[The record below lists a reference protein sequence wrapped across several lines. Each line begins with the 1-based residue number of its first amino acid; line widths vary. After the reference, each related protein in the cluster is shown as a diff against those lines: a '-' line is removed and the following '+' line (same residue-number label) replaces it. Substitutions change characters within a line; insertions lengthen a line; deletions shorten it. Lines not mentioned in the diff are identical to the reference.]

1 MSVPQPEVSLLYF
14 LGALVYTVALMAC
27 IPFLRGK
34 FKRHAFFDP
43 PTTGGQLDKAEESVP
58 NPLTAGADS
67 NPPPE
72 QDAVSGGDRETM
84 REQVLGDTSIK
95 NSSEADIENF
105 RESINN
111 KSGAHEDFE
120 TRRSN
125 LERESLSRLTVEGHV
140 AFDSE
145 KLKLI
150 LPSPNYPHNSGKRV
164 NRRLRESIRRNFEA
178 QVLTCLADGADPMH
192 RVTFAFS
199 ILNEAIVTPCSDQ
212 IVSLIIERYPSLV
225 NARTTQGT
233 TPLMH
238 AIMFHRSSVATM
250 LLEHGA
256 HVNDQD
262 LSGHTPLMVG
272 AMFNN
277 PYAALLLIPWGAD
290 PDLVDTDGRR
300 AVDLALLY
308 GNARVASDL
317 QGSALAVVPGYIAPK
332 VQTNYDGLTLI
343 YTIGWHGF
351 DVATDVILAI
361 NLAQTGHPA
370 LSFFTAFFLLLP
382 SVFIC
387 LIPYQSTIERF
398 LTVIQMRIVYEG
410 LISMGQERLTVRF
423 GATQMYHTVLQN
435 VPQAMMQSFMLA
447 LVLRGENNFGGD
459 RTSLI
464 LAILTTVYQSTATFH
479 NMYLLR
485 FFVKNHDAG
494 TEPFTLKIALTIG
507 VMLGVILRV
516 TMWASILLTQPGVI
530 IILLSWVF
538 ISRFRLIGMG
548 LEGITTTKEGDE
560 ASSSSPATPA
570 VAVVAAPEGSSSVI
584 TSVDAEEAAAS
595 VAKNATMSVDSTATA
610 SYSVSSSSSS
620 PTAKATRHESKA
632 SITSQR
638 SQQQVPVDRNKLEST
653 VVDLFATFLCD
664 MPFITVPS
672 CYLASVL
679 FSSLEMILVLGA
691 CAPSWDDFQAVN
703 TMISFYWLW
712 FTFSLGIVVY
722 LHGEHCTMPTTEFWW
737 DFLSLSKFGRQLL
750 DLYLLAW
757 SNLIFTM
764 TFLWLEAKDAWTK
777 LRPIQTTATL
787 QQQQDQQQKE
797 QRQPKHNKSNSAPV
811 APPMIQERVWRLLC
825 ACPEVSWEHLEP
837 REMMSMGLVA
847 VIILLLIF
855 YLFALVIGQ
864 CEQVSSTLGS
874 DDYLETPRNNTD
886 HGIHCASYF
895 SAQMGYFCIGVAPYL
910 LIVFAF
916 GYIVEAVTCHVAM
929 SLRNLCHEE
938 RGFTQYLQARA
949 KAPSFKWFSES
960 FHYETRTETYTES
973 DGRGGTRT
981 ATRTVTVKVVT
992 HTATAYYSFDY
1003 WLDDSAP
1010 FPHSHPLCR
1019 IQSVNQYQFDE
1030 YTREDY
1036 NTKYAQ
1042 FKRENDRDTH
1052 QACSDTFLI
1061 GNSTN
1066 LALPAMMIFSDE
1078 APYFLRY
1085 TYYLC
1090 AMLVLQAP
1098 YYRWAVTGMSVAKS
1112 VPIVKIVR
1120 VCRPDDPVLTNL
1132 LLRYGDKDVDD
1143 ADADADTAVVV
1154 VKTTDP
1160 ATVDKTAATSVAPS
1174 AVEAADVTP
1183 VAADAGTVSPVTA
1196 ASDSSV

>member
-1 MSVPQPEVSLLYF
+1 M
-14 LGALVYTVALMAC
+14 
-27 IPFLRGK
+27 
-34 FKRHAFFDP
+34 H
-43 PTTGGQLDKAEESVP
+43 
-58 NPLTAGADS
+58 
-67 NPPPE
+67 
-72 QDAVSGGDRETM
+72 
-84 REQVLGDTSIK
+84 EQVRGGTSM
-95 NSSEADIENF
+95 NVPSEADIENF
-105 RESINN
+105 RKSLAAD

-120 TRRSN
+120 TRRST

-164 NRRLRESIRRNFEA
+164 NRRLRECIRRNFESL
-178 QVLTCLADGADPMH
+178 VRTCLDDGADPLH

-212 IVSLIIERYPSLV
+212 IVGLLIERFPSLV
-225 NARTTQGT
+225 NA
-233 TPLMH
+233 PL
-238 AIMFHRSSVATM
+238 A
-250 LLEHGA
+250 
-256 HVNDQD
+256 
-262 LSGHTPLMVG
+262 
-272 AMFNN
+272 
-277 PYAALLLIPWGAD
+277 
-290 PDLVDTDGRR
+290 
-300 AVDLALLY
+300 
-308 GNARVASDL
+308 
-317 QGSALAVVPGYIAPK
+317 
-332 VQTNYDGLTLI
+332 
-343 YTIGWHGF
+343 
-351 DVATDVILAI
+351 
-361 NLAQTGHPA
+361 
-370 LSFFTAFFLLLP
+370 FFTAFFLLLP

-387 LIPYQSTIERF
+387 LIPYQSVIERF

-485 FFVKNHDAG
+485 FFVKDHDAG
-494 TEPFTLKIALTIG
+494 TEPIALKIALTIG

-530 IILLSWVF
+530 IILLSW
-538 ISRFRLIGMG
+538 
-548 LEGITTTKEGDE
+548 
-560 ASSSSPATPA
+560 
-570 VAVVAAPEGSSSVI
+570 
-584 TSVDAEEAAAS
+584 
-595 VAKNATMSVDSTATA
+595 
-610 SYSVSSSSSS
+610 
-620 PTAKATRHESKA
+620 
-632 SITSQR
+632 
-638 SQQQVPVDRNKLEST
+638 
-653 VVDLFATFLCD
+653 
-664 MPFITVPS
+664 
-672 CYLASVL
+672 
-679 FSSLEMILVLGA
+679 
-691 CAPSWDDFQAVN
+691 
-703 TMISFYWLW
+703 
-712 FTFSLGIVVY
+712 
-722 LHGEHCTMPTTEFWW
+722 
-737 DFLSLSKFGRQLL
+737 FGRQLL

-757 SNLIFTM
+757 SNLLFTM
-764 TFLWLEAKDAWTK
+764 TILWLEAKDAWAK
-777 LRPIQTTATL
+777 LRPTQTTAAQQ
-787 QQQQDQQQKE
+787 QQQQDKAS
-797 QRQPKHNKSNSAPV
+797 NKNRNKLKNATPV
-811 APPMIQERVWRLLC
+811 APPLIQERVWRMLC
-825 ACPEVSWEHLEP
+825 ACPQVSWEHLEP

-855 YLFALVIGQ
+855 YLFALVVGQ

-874 DDYLETPRNNTD
+874 DDYLETPRENTD

-916 GYIVEAVTCHVAM
+916 GYIVEAVTCHVAL

-938 RGFTQYLQARA
+938 RGFNQYLQARA
-949 KAPSFKWFSES
+949 KPPSFKWFSES

-981 ATRTVTVKVVT
+981 ATRTVTVRVVT

-1019 IQSVNQYQFDE
+1019 VQSVNQYQFDA

-1036 NTKYAQ
+1036 NAKYAQ
-1042 FKRENDRDTH
+1042 FKSENDRDTH
-1052 QACSDTFLI
+1052 QNCSDTFLI
-1061 GNSTN
+1061 GNSTQ
-1066 LALPAMMIFSDE
+1066 LALPAMMIFSEE

-1098 YYRWAVTGMSVAKS
+1098 YYRWAVAGMSEAVS
-1112 VPIVKIVR
+1112 VPIVKMVR
-1120 VCRPDDPVLTNL
+1120 VCPPDDPVLTNF
-1132 LLRYGDKDVDD
+1132 LLRYGDKDVEDVEEEEEED
-1143 ADADADTAVVV
+1143 AAAPSS
-1154 VKTTDP
+1154 VKTDGAP
-1160 ATVDKTAATSVAPS
+1160 AAP
-1174 AVEAADVTP
+1174 
-1183 VAADAGTVSPVTA
+1183 PVTTAPAAAAA